1 MTFRL
6 QYLKNM
12 SDKQTLAEIPVRI
25 VSRYIQNFKF
35 FIHGVFSLFGEDKS
49 LTATKKGDSNAP
61 DKFGFK
67 KSLILYLLRKANKNP
82 HFIRELIIQKEEKE
96 RIADLIKQ
104 ESINLLKEEGV
115 IRKSSQVKNLVL
127 KKH

>member
-1 MTFRL
+1 
-6 QYLKNM
+6 M

-67 KSLILYLLRKANKNP
+67 KSLILLTNP
-82 HFIRELIIQKEEKE
+82 GKVV
-96 RIADLIKQ
+96 AM
-104 ESINLLKEEGV
+104 
-115 IRKSSQVKNLVL
+115 SSQGGGILWTYFDP
-127 KKH
+127 